1 LKVSITTER
10 KRELIEKFGQQGGP
24 GSSSAQI
31 AILTERIKNLT
42 EHLKDQ
48 KRDFSTRRGL
58 LKLIGQRKRL
68 QVYYQQKD
76 PAAYSALIRELGLR
90 R

>member
-1 LKVSITTER
+1 MSITTER
-10 KRELIEKFGQQGGP
+10 KVELVEKFGKEGGP
-24 GSSSAQI
+24 GSSPVQI

-48 KRDFSTRRGL
+48 KKDFSTRRGL
-58 LKLIGQRKRL
+58 LKLIGKRRRM
-68 QVYYQQKD
+68 QIYYQRQD

>member
-1 LKVSITTER
+1 MSITTER

-76 PAAYSALIRELGLR
+76 PAAYSALIREMGLR

>member
-1 LKVSITTER
+1 MSITTER

-24 GSSSAQI
+24 GASSAQI

-76 PAAYSALIRELGLR
+76 PVAYSALIRELGLR

>member
-1 LKVSITTER
+1 MSITTER

>member
-1 LKVSITTER
+1 MSITTER

-24 GSSSAQI
+24 GSTSAQI